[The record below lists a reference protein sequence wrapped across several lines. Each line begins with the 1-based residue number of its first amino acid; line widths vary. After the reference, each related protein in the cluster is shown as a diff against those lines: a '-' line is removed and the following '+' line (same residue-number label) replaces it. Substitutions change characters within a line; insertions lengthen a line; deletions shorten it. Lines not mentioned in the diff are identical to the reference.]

1 MVLLHRSRHRSGRHP
16 GRHLVR
22 RPGRAERLLVPAAF
36 ATALGNNVQLIVGA
50 LLVIREQQNML
61 AVGWL
66 FIAVA
71 GPQALLSPFF
81 GRMADRFD
89 RRTLWIGCDA
99 TSAALALGLPL
110 WLAVGGPPGSGI
122 YVANLA
128 LAVVGALFLPASSAL
143 IKERIPADRLQ
154 RFNARYEMGTQA
166 GMLLSATV
174 GGLCVQAFGA
184 VPLLVFNAG
193 TFVVSALC
201 VAAVERRPDPAPA
214 AGATTGQE
222 PAATAAEQEP
232 ERAAGREPVRVR
244 RFILLYAQGSV
255 VVTVFNALLPTAV
268 IGELHLGAATFGA
281 VDALGSLGFL
291 AAAGAYRLVSRR
303 GPDLRIA
310 LVCFLLCNVG
320 LVLQSRFGIAGYYVG
335 VPLGAFF
342 FGQARIASRT
352 MLMAATDEASVGRAF
367 GLANCGG
374 LAATVAVMFLVATV
388 TDHSDTRYGFAVL
401 AALALPATLL
411 AGLLLRTPA
420 PARPGASAGLGASGG
435 RYRPS
440 TAAALSAI
448 PARSS
453 SGASTSMSGPS
464 DSSVGTA
471 ESTDSSGTVAV
482 TQPSPSGGPAEAST
496 ARTSAAS
503 KRSGSAASSAGA
515 IRTET

>member
-1 MVLLHRSRHRSGRHP
+1 MILNHPSR
-16 GRHLVR
+16 
-22 RPGRAERLLVPAAF
+22 RAERLLVPAAF

-50 LLVIREQQNML
+50 LLMIREQRTMM

-81 GRMADRFD
+81 GRLADRFD
-89 RRTLWIGCDA
+89 RRALWIGCDV

-110 WLAVGGPPGSGI
+110 WLACGGAPGPGI
-122 YVANLA
+122 YSANLA
-128 LAVVGALFLPASSAL
+128 LAMVGALFFPASSAL
-143 IKERIPADRLQ
+143 IKERIPADRLG

-166 GMLLSATV
+166 GMVLSATV

-193 TFVVSALC
+193 TFLVSALC
-201 VAAVERRPDPAPA
+201 VAAVGRCPDRVPTAAVARERAPA
-214 AGATTGQE
+214 
-222 PAATAAEQEP
+222 
-232 ERAAGREPVRVR
+232 RAAARGPLRMR

-268 IGELHLGAATFGA
+268 IGELHLGAGTFGV

-291 AAAGAYRLVSRR
+291 AAAGAYRIVSRR
-303 GPDLRIA
+303 SADLRIA
-310 LVCFLLCNVG
+310 VVGFLLCDVC
-320 LVLQSRFGIAGYYVG
+320 LVLQSQFGIAGYFVG

-352 MLMAATDEASVGRAF
+352 MLMASADDASVGRAF
-367 GLANCGG
+367 GLANGGG
-374 LAATVAVMFLVATV
+374 LAATVGVMFLVAMV
-388 TDHSDTRYGFAVL
+388 TDHSDTRYGFGVL
-401 AALALPATLL
+401 AALALLAALS
-411 AGLLLRTPA
+411 AGLLLRSPA
-420 PARPGASAGLGASGG
+420 PSGPQVSAG
-435 RYRPS
+435 RYLSS
-440 TAAALSAI
+440 TAAAVSAI
-448 PARSS
+448 LQRSS

-464 DSSVGTA
+464 DRSVGTA
-471 ESTDSSGTVAV
+471 RSTDSSGTVAV

-503 KRSGSAASSAGA
+503 RRSGSAASSAGA
-515 IRTET
+515 IRRET